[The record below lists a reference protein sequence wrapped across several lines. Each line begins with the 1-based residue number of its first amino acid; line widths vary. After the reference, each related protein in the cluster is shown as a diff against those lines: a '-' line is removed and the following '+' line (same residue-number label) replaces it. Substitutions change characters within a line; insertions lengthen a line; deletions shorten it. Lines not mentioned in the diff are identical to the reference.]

1 MNKLL
6 SNILKFSLSL
16 GLGILL
22 VWLAI
27 RNLTGDD
34 INKMKDAFTRA
45 NYWWL
50 LAGAAF
56 GMLSNFIRALRWKQL
71 LEPLGYKP
79 GTANTFYAV
88 LIMYFG
94 NLAFPRL
101 GEVSRCAIL
110 NRYEGIPI
118 DKSIGTMITERLVD
132 LVTILLIGGLLFIFE
147 FDVLEAYFNKTF
159 LGGNGTQG
167 GSLKYII
174 LGVGAA
180 AALFGYLFLIQFKT
194 HPLVAKALGIINGF
208 MEGLKSIFKLKN
220 PLLFIFY
227 SFLVW
232 LCYALMVVIAFNA
245 LPETSG
251 MTFMVGLALVF
262 FGGFAYVATQ
272 GGIGAYPLVVRE
284 VLFLYG
290 VSAAIGYAFG
300 WIVWTVQTIMVLLA
314 GVIALVFLATSN
326 KTETKRKA

>member
-22 VWLAI
+22 VWLAV

-34 INKMKDAFTRA
+34 IAKMKDASTRA
-45 NYWWL
+45 NYFWL
-50 LAGAAF
+50 ILGASF
-56 GMLSNFIRALRWKQL
+56 GMVSNYIRALRWKLL

-110 NRYEGIPI
+110 NRYENIPI

-147 FDVLEAYFNKTF
+147 FDVLEAYFIKTF
-159 LGGNGTQG
+159 MGGNSAQG
-167 GSLKYII
+167 GSLKFII
-174 LGVGAA
+174 LGIGAA
-180 AALFGYLFLIQFKT
+180 AALFGYLFLTQFKS
-194 HPLVAKALGIINGF
+194 HPLVAKALGVINGF
-208 MEGLKSIFKLKN
+208 MDGLKSIFRLKN
-220 PLLFIFY
+220 PFLFILY
-227 SFLVW
+227 SILVW
-232 LCYALMVVIAFNA
+232 LCYTLMVVIAFKA

-262 FGGFAYVATQ
+262 FGGFAFVATQ

-284 VLFLYG
+284 ILLLYG

-314 GVIALVFLATSN
+314 GVIALVLLAINN
-326 KTETKRKA
+326 KTAEQE